1 VQDSIRLFQLVIDN
15 IPQFIFWK
23 DRHSVYLGCNQNFA
37 VAAGVRNPENIEGK
51 TDLELA
57 WTKEQGEFFRW
68 MDRKVM
74 ESGTPQYH
82 IIEPQLQA
90 NGKQAWLDT
99 SKIPLFDEQGKVV
112 GILGTFEDITERK
125 VAEEALREREARLST
140 TLNAIGEG
148 VMATDANGNITA
160 VNPVAEALLSISQAE
175 ALGRSFDD
183 IYLTTIDEPNLGV
196 SKVSP
201 TRRLFATVRVHRST
215 TSHSSVK
222 LTLPLGG
229 TRELAETAS
238 PLLDSEGKFMGMV
251 VVVRDVSA
259 QRRIEEQLLHAQKM
273 DSVGQ
278 LAGGI
283 AHDFNNMLSG
293 ILGATEL
300 LRLEPNLSQRSSEL
314 VDLMARTTHR
324 AAELTAKLL
333 TFSRRGRMQNLAVN
347 MHATISDVVAI
358 LQRSVD
364 RRILL
369 RTNLKAEQP
378 LVHGDPSELQNALLN
393 LCINARDAIPEAG
406 EITISTRNVV
416 WGADE
421 CSASTFSTKPGTF
434 LEICVQ
440 DTGLGIPREIRNR
453 VFEPFFT
460 TKPMGQGT
468 GLGLA
473 AVYGAVTTHGGAID
487 LQSEPAQGTTIT
499 LWLPIS
505 AETSVRE
512 ERRSIVRAGH
522 GTVLVVDDEDVI
534 RDTCAMLLE
543 SVGYTVLTAG
553 DGEEAI
559 EVFKQNS
566 DIIQAVLL
574 DVIMPRMDGRQCFQ
588 KLKHLKPDV
597 RVVMVSGF
605 THDSVIDD
613 VISQGAVAFLK
624 KPYRR
629 LELADVLDQ
638 AINSVRVADQ

>member
-1 VQDSIRLFQLVIDN
+1 
-15 IPQFIFWK
+15 
-23 DRHSVYLGCNQNFA
+23 
-37 VAAGVRNPENIEGK
+37 
-51 TDLELA
+51 
-57 WTKEQGEFFRW
+57 
-68 MDRKVM
+68 MD
-74 ESGTPQYH
+74 SGTPQYH

-99 SKIPLFDEQGKVV
+99 SKIPLFDGQGKVV

-125 VAEEALREREARLST
+125 EAEEAVREREARLST

-160 VNPVAEALLSISQAE
+160 VNPVAEALLSISQA
-175 ALGRSFDD
+175 AAMGRPFDD
-183 IYLTTIDEPNLGV
+183 VYLTTIDDASVG
-196 SKVSP
+196 SAKVRP
-201 TRRLFATVRVHRST
+201 IRRVFATVRKHRST
-215 TSHSSVK
+215 TSHASVK
-222 LTLPLGG
+222 LNLPVGG

-238 PLLDSEGKFMGMV
+238 PLVDAEGTFMGMV

-300 LRLEPNLSQRSSEL
+300 LRLEPNLSHRSSEL
-314 VDLMARTTHR
+314 IDLMARTSHR

-347 MHATISDVVAI
+347 MHATVGDVVAI

-369 RTNLKAEQP
+369 RTSLKAEQP

-393 LCINARDAIPEAG
+393 LCINARDAIPEEG

-421 CSASTFSTKPGTF
+421 CRASTFSTKPGTF
-434 LEICVQ
+434 LEVCVQ

-505 AETSVRE
+505 AETAVKE
-512 ERRSIVRAGH
+512 EKRSSVRAGH
-522 GTVLVVDDEDVI
+522 GTILVVDDEDVI

-613 VISQGAVAFLK
+613 VMAQGAVAFLK

-629 LELADVLDQ
+629 LELANVLDQ
-638 AINSVRVADQ
+638 AINSVPAKAQ